1 MGRRRRRRTRSLGG
15 GCGGWNEGGKG
26 REGIYTCLGLFFYD
40 ELGGVCCSGSAYI
53 FSLSATWISGTHLG
67 EAKRQKL
74 PGIGHGQNE
83 QHSIGNIIIGMHE
96 NIFASSSGRFAIFI
110 SVQAILPS

>member
-1 MGRRRRRRTRSLGG
+1 MFGD
-15 GCGGWNEGGKG
+15 
-26 REGIYTCLGLFFYD
+26 IFHD
-40 ELGGVCCSGSAYI
+40 ELGGVCCSGSAHI
-53 FSLSATWISGTHLG
+53 SLSLSATWISGTHLG

-74 PGIGHGQNE
+74 PEIGHGQDE

-110 SVQAILPS
+110 SVQAILPSSS

>member
-1 MGRRRRRRTRSLGG
+1 MGG

-26 REGIYTCLGLFFYD
+26 REGIHTCLGLFFTTNW
-40 ELGGVCCSGSAYI
+40 EEFAALGVHTSSLSL
-53 FSLSATWISGTHLG
+53 SLSATWISGTHLD

-74 PGIGHGQNE
+74 PEIGHGQDE

-96 NIFASSSGRFAIFI
+96 NIFASSSGRSAIFI
-110 SVQAILPS
+110 SVQAILLASS

>member
-1 MGRRRRRRTRSLGG
+1 M
-15 GCGGWNEGGKG
+15 
-26 REGIYTCLGLFFYD
+26 REGKRRDTYMFGAIFHD

-110 SVQAILPS
+110 SVQAILPSSS

>member
-1 MGRRRRRRTRSLGG
+1 MFGAVFHDG
-15 GCGGWNEGGKG
+15 
-26 REGIYTCLGLFFYD
+26 
-40 ELGGVCCSGSAYI
+40 LGGVCCSGSAHI
-53 FSLSATWISGTHLG
+53 SLSLSATWISGTHLG

-83 QHSIGNIIIGMHE
+83 QYSIGNIIIGMHE

-110 SVQAILPS
+110 SVQAILPSSS

>member
-1 MGRRRRRRTRSLGG
+1 MREGREEKGYIHVWGYFSRRIGRSLLLWE
-15 GCGGWNEGGKG
+15 C
-26 REGIYTCLGLFFYD
+26 THLSL
-40 ELGGVCCSGSAYI
+40 
-53 FSLSATWISGTHLG
+53 SLSATWISGTHLG

-83 QHSIGNIIIGMHE
+83 QHGIGNIIIGMHE

-110 SVQAILPS
+110 SVQAILLSSS